1 MKWSGWK
8 LFAVSAAAVLVISGC
23 GAANDQTEDPA
34 NDQNQ
39 GAPAENGENGNGAA
53 NGNGDAAAG
62 DFDQAAAEQVYQASC
77 LACHGANLEGSVG
90 PQLTDVGARLSAD
103 EIANIIKNG
112 RGTMPA
118 QAQLSDEE
126 VQNLSAWLAAKK

>member
-8 LFAVSAAAVLVISGC
+8 LFAVAAAAVLVISGC

-39 GAPAENGENGNGAA
+39 ETPAENGAA
-53 NGNGDAAAG
+53 DGNGDTAAG

-90 PQLTDVGARLSAD
+90 PQLTDVGARLSVD
-103 EIANIIKNG
+103 EIADIIKNG
-112 RGTMPA
+112 RNTMPA